1 MIGSFPILSGRVGTS
16 GLAAVR
22 MTLAAAF
29 DRLLVWITVGR
40 TRRMLATL
48 VLWKIFQLFF
58 ISKGDQ
64 IFFFL
69 FIFNFDF

>member
-29 DRLLVWITVGR
+29 DRILVWITVGR

-48 VLWKIFQLFF
+48 DDRALRDLGLDRATAAEEAGKPFWRSL
-58 ISKGDQ
+58 
-64 IFFFL
+64 
-69 FIFNFDF
+69 